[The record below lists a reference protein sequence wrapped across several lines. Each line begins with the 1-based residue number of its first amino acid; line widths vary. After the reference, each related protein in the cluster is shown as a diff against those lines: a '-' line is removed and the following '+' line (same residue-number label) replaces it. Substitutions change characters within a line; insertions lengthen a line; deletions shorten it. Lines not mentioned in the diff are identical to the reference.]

1 MINDRV
7 NELKGN
13 LIVSCQALEDEPLHS
28 SFIMGRMA
36 RAAKLGGASGIRANT
51 VEDILEIRKN
61 VSLPII
67 CIIKKVYA
75 DSDVYITPTMSEID
89 SLMSIAPDIVAFDA
103 TDRRRPGQ
111 ISLDDF
117 YKQVRNKYPEQLFM
131 ADCSTIEE
139 AVHADRLG
147 FDFIGTTLVGYTPYS
162 ASDRIE
168 ADDFRIIRE
177 ILNRVK
183 HPVIAEGHIDM
194 PEKAAKVLELGCF
207 SVVVGGAITR
217 PMLITERYAQAIK
230 EKKITAEK
238 S

>member
-51 VEDILEIRKN
+51 VEDIREIRNN

-75 DSDVYITPTMSEID
+75 DSEVYITPTMREID
-89 SLMSIAPDIVAFDA
+89 SLMSIDPDIVAFDA
-103 TDRRRPGQ
+103 TDRIRPGH

-117 YKQVRNKYPEQLFM
+117 YSQVRSKYPDQLFM
-131 ADCSTIEE
+131 ADCSTVEE
-139 AVHADRLG
+139 AIHADRLG

-162 ASDRIE
+162 ANNRIE
-168 ADDFRIIRE
+168 ADNFRIIRE
-177 ILNRVK
+177 ILNQVE
-183 HPVIAEGHIDM
+183 HPVIAEGHIDL

-217 PMLITERYAQAIK
+217 PMLITERYAEAIK
-230 EKKITAEK
+230 EMK
-238 S
+238 SEADKS